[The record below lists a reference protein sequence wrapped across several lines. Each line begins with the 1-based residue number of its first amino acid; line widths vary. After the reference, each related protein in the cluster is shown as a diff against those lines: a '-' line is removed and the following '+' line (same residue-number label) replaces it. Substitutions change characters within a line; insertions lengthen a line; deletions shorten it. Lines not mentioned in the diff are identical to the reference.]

1 MSLVLSRI
9 HLLLVAASAVSV
21 PTVAFAQSAEPQPS
35 QPEAA
40 PSQPPQ
46 PQQPALP
53 PQAEQAPQ
61 APQAPQVQQAPQAQQ
76 VVQVVQVQQPTP
88 TIAVA
93 QAQPAVVT
101 ALPGPVVSAES
112 VRAQIAS
119 EMGAPAVLASPSVA
133 SSPLTASSARGTLLI
148 FVSPDGR
155 LTVRWTARSGARL
168 ERSVPAPSDPIE
180 LVRTIGVLAANL
192 AQDPMSELVSRD
204 PNAPVAPIPPNA
216 PVHVVIALQPGQVIA
231 PSATVA
237 PAPAPVQPQPQAQP
251 QPVQAPI
258 PWPAPQDWR
267 ARRAA
272 QRVSFGLES
281 YSTFFAGN
289 AVGFSPSSTGSV
301 FINYHF
307 RPWLRLGVGQIT
319 GGALMNGGYASATPY
334 AEFVWD
340 PLQWLEV
347 FGQVG
352 LGLQGQFMGS
362 GPASGL
368 RGARFAMNASATA
381 GVRFRLG
388 HSFSI
393 GVATRGGF
401 DLLGDFAYWH
411 AHNSPTSGGAVVGMG
426 LELGWTLGG

>member
-21 PTVAFAQSAEPQPS
+21 PTVAFAQSADPQPS

-61 APQAPQVQQAPQAQQ
+61 APQAQQ

-93 QAQPAVVT
+93 QAQPAVAT
-101 ALPGPVVSAES
+101 ALSGPVVSAES

-133 SSPLTASSARGTLLI
+133 SSPLAASSARGTLLI

-192 AQDPMSELVSRD
+192 AQDPMSELGARD
-204 PNAPVAPIPPNA
+204 PNAPAATLPPNA
-216 PVHVVIALQPGQVIA
+216 PVQVVIALQPGQVLA

-237 PAPAPVQPQPQAQP
+237 PPPVQPPVQPQAQQPQPQAQR
-251 QPVQAPI
+251 PI
-258 PWPAPQDWR
+258 PWPAPEDWR

-272 QRVSFGLES
+272 QRVSFGIDT

-289 AVGFSPSSTGSV
+289 AVGFSPSSVGSV
-301 FINYHF
+301 FINYHV
-307 RPWLRLGVGQIT
+307 RPWLRLGVSQIT
-319 GGALMNGGYASATPY
+319 GGAMIDGGYATATPY

-347 FGQVG
+347 FGQLG
-352 LGLQGQFMGS
+352 LGIQGQFMRS
-362 GPASGL
+362 GPLGSDF
-368 RGARFAMNASATA
+368 RSARLAMNASATA
-381 GVRFRLG
+381 GVRFRIG
-388 HSFSI
+388 HVFSI
-393 GVATRGGF
+393 GLAARSGV